1 MAPFMIT
8 RSVATAR
15 RTVLRASPRSVSS
28 AIQFFTASRRISPSL
43 RWPKAGTMW
52 RRENCL

>member
-8 RSVATAR
+8 RSVETAR

-28 AIQFFTASRRISPSL
+28 AIQILHGLAPDLAEPTVAESRHDVE
-43 RWPKAGTMW
+43 A
-52 RRENCL
+52 